1 MEEITACYN
10 AGENDTLQVMRE
22 KIQNNVNDDDD
33 VDDDDIVGEKGEK
46 DGVLTWVS
54 EQGET

>member
-33 VDDDDIVGEKGEK
+33 IVGEKGEK
-46 DGVLTWVS
+46 DGVLT
-54 EQGET
+54 

>member
-46 DGVLTWVS
+46 DGVLT
-54 EQGET
+54 